1 VVRLAPL
8 IEPKSF
14 HRESL
19 EVNKPENSPQRA
31 ADQAPHLQ
39 PSGVTGL
46 SPPLLLLSD
55 SFILIETVAGDASLF
70 FVAFL
75 CLRKCPNQLPHG
87 LMHVIEL
94 FISRL
99 HDLLPADRRPFY

>member
-55 SFILIETVAGDASLF
+55 SYILIETVAGDASLF
-70 FVAFL
+70 FCRVPVSAQVSE
-75 CLRKCPNQLPHG
+75 P
-87 LMHVIEL
+87 IA
-94 FISRL
+94 SRF
-99 HDLLPADRRPFY
+99 DACD